1 MHEHS
6 LLKLASNPPRPSGT
20 RLASVTTTSYSSG
33 VVIAGTARRER
44 VFDEVVIQDCAAAS
58 VAVLNRSGM
67 RVKRECFR
75 SGLSYDPNIRVGVYV
90 PGFGVD
96 SSGYACFETEGAGGE
111 IAKGA
116 AQPGPGADSVL
127 TGADVA

>member
-1 MHEHS
+1 M
-6 LLKLASNPPRPSGT
+6 
-20 RLASVTTTSYSSG
+20 
-33 VVIAGTARRER
+33 IAGTARRER

-58 VAVLNRSGM
+58 VAVLNHLGM
-67 RVKRECFR
+67 RVKGEFSG

-96 SSGYACFETEGAGGE
+96 STGYACLETEGGGGE

-116 AQPGPGADSVL
+116 AEPGPGADCVL